1 MGANKIFYSFL
12 EVVYP
17 QLSKAFRKK
26 GDDLYE
32 TYVSLNKAGH
42 KFIFNLKTSTIT
54 HLFYQST
61 FNGYEYGK
69 KLASEMFKVLE
80 TDRGVTI
87 SKVAVS

>member
-1 MGANKIFYSFL
+1 MSANRVFYSFL

-26 GDDLYE
+26 GEDIYE
-32 TYVSLNKAGH
+32 TYISLNKAGH

-61 FNGYEYGK
+61 FDGYEYGK
-69 KLASEMFKVLE
+69 KLVSEMFKVLE

-87 SKVAVS
+87 NKVAV